1 VTAGM
6 RQRAVMPCGLAV
18 GILGVLMASPVW
30 AAKEKHDP
38 LTQKIE
44 RQRQTLEK
52 LQEEIKEKK
61 KSSEQAEK
69 KMESVLESIQ
79 ELDAKLMQSRL
90 ERQEI
95 GRKLKQKDLELE
107 EINGQLASLR
117 GRVGERRRSILTR
130 LRIQYVEGRMGR
142 LKVLLASDS
151 YADLHRRYQYLSAVS
166 RREYNLLQEYQND
179 VGRLEQV
186 ERQRATARDAMLS
199 LKEETEHKLSE
210 VQEGKRR
217 KNLFFAK
224 IMDEKESY
232 DRMVGE
238 LERSAGRVDSL
249 LKDLLEQRTKMATAQ
264 VKQRGGKSHTL
275 LGSFLW
281 PADGEV
287 VSHFGRQKHPQFNT
301 YVHRKGIDI
310 RTAEGSGIRAVMA
323 GTVAFADWLKGYG
336 LVIIL
341 DHANGFFSLY
351 AHASALI
358 VKAGEHVQGGQ
369 TIGTSGDTGMTKDN
383 TLYFELREGAE
394 PVDPLI
400 WLAKRK

>member
-1 VTAGM
+1 VTAG
-6 RQRAVMPCGLAV
+6 AVLRMTMAGAV
-18 GILGVLMASPVW
+18 AWFLTGVPAW

-44 RQRQTLEK
+44 RQRQALERI
-52 LQEEIKEKK
+52 QEEIKEKK

-69 KMESVLESIQ
+69 KLESVLESIQ
-79 ELDAKLMQSRL
+79 ELDARLMQSRL

-95 GRKLKQKDLELE
+95 GRKLKQKDHELE
-107 EINGQLASLR
+107 EINANLASLR
-117 GRVGERRRSILTR
+117 GRVGERKRSILSR
-130 LRIQYVEGRMGR
+130 LRVQYMEGRMGA

-166 RREYNLLQEYQND
+166 RREYVLLQEYQND

-186 ERQRATARDAMLS
+186 EQQRAAARNAMLS

-217 KNLFFAK
+217 KNLFLAR
-224 IMDEKESY
+224 ITDEKESY
-232 DRMVGE
+232 DRMVAE

-249 LKDLLEQRTKMATAQ
+249 LKELLEQKTRAATAQ
-264 VKQRGGKSHTL
+264 IKQRGGKSHSL
-275 LGSFLW
+275 LGQFLW

-310 RTAEGSGIRAVMA
+310 RTPEGSGIRAVMA

-336 LVIIL
+336 LVVIL

-358 VKAGEHVQGGQ
+358 VKSGEHVQAGQ

-394 PVDPLI
+394 PVDPVI

>member
-1 VTAGM
+1 MKAGALLNAAM
-6 RQRAVMPCGLAV
+6 VGGFAA
-18 GILGVLMASPVW
+18 GILMVPHAW

-38 LTQKIE
+38 LAQKIE
-44 RQRQTLEK
+44 RQRHTLEK
-52 LQEEIKEKK
+52 LQEEIKEKR

-95 GRKLKQKDLELE
+95 GRKLKQKDQELE

-130 LRIQYVEGRMGR
+130 LRIQYMEGRMGG
-142 LKVLLASDS
+142 LKVLLAADS
-151 YADLHRRYQYLSAVS
+151 YADLHRRYQYLAAVS
-166 RREYNLLQEYQND
+166 RREYDLLQDYQND
-179 VGRLEQV
+179 MGRLEQV
-186 ERQRATARDAMLS
+186 ERQRATARDAMFS
-199 LKEETEHKLSE
+199 LKEETEHKLGE

-217 KNLFFAK
+217 KNLFLAK
-224 IMDEKESY
+224 ITDAKESY
-232 DRMVGE
+232 DRMVTE

-249 LKDLLEQRTKMATAQ
+249 LKDLLEQRAKLATAQ

-275 LGSFLW
+275 LGQFLW
-281 PADGEV
+281 PADGEI

-310 RTAEGSGIRAVMA
+310 RTAEGSGIRAVMT
-323 GTVAFADWLKGYG
+323 GIVAFADWLKGYG
-336 LVIIL
+336 LVIIV

-358 VKAGEHVQGGQ
+358 VKAGEHVQAGQ

>member
-1 VTAGM
+1 MTADAARRAAAACGM
-6 RQRAVMPCGLAV
+6 IVGLLV
-18 GILGVLMASPVW
+18 ASPAG

-38 LTQKIE
+38 LAQKIE

-52 LQEEIKEKK
+52 IQEEIKEKK

-79 ELDAKLMQSRL
+79 ELDARLMQSRL

-95 GRKLKQKDLELE
+95 GRKLKQKDHELE
-107 EINGQLASLR
+107 EINANLASLR
-117 GRVGERRRSILTR
+117 GRVGERRRSILAR
-130 LRIQYVEGRMGR
+130 LRVQYMEGRMGA

-151 YADLHRRYQYLSAVS
+151 YADLHRRYQYLAAVS
-166 RREYNLLQEYQND
+166 RREYALLQDYQND

-186 ERQRATARDAMLS
+186 EQQRATARDAMFS
-199 LKEETEHKLSE
+199 LKEETEQKLSE

-217 KNLFFAK
+217 KNLFLAR
-224 IMDEKESY
+224 ITDEKESY

-249 LKDLLEQRTKMATAQ
+249 LKDLLEQRTKLATAQ
-264 VKQRGGKSHTL
+264 IKQRGGKSHSL
-275 LGSFLW
+275 LGQFLW
-281 PADGEV
+281 PADGEI
-287 VSHFGRQKHPQFNT
+287 VSHFGRQKHQQFNT
-301 YVHRKGIDI
+301 YVLRKGIDI
-310 RTAEGSGIRAVMA
+310 RTPEGSGIRAVMA

-358 VKAGEHVQGGQ
+358 VKSGEHVQAGQ
-369 TIGTSGDTGMTKDN
+369 AIGTSGDTGMTKDN

>member
-1 VTAGM
+1 VTAGA
-6 RQRAVMPCGLAV
+6 AVRMMMAGAAV
-18 GILGVLMASPVW
+18 VMLTEAPAW

-44 RQRQTLEK
+44 RQRQALERI
-52 LQEEIKEKK
+52 QEEIKQKK

-69 KMESVLESIQ
+69 KMESLLESIQ
-79 ELDAKLMQSRL
+79 ELDARLMQSRL

-95 GRKLKQKDLELE
+95 GRKLKQKDHELE
-107 EINGQLASLR
+107 EINANLASLR
-117 GRVGERRRSILTR
+117 GRVGERKRSILSR
-130 LRIQYVEGRMGR
+130 LRVQYMEGRMGA

-166 RREYNLLQEYQND
+166 RREYVLLQEYQND

-186 ERQRATARDAMLS
+186 EQQRAAARNAMLS

-217 KNLFFAK
+217 KNLFLAK
-224 IMDEKESY
+224 ITDEKESY
-232 DRMVGE
+232 DRMVAE

-249 LKDLLEQRTKMATAQ
+249 LKELLEQKTKVATAQ
-264 VKQRGGKSHTL
+264 IKQRGGKSHSL
-275 LGSFLW
+275 LGQFLW

-310 RTAEGSGIRAVMA
+310 RTPEGSGIRAVMA

-336 LVIIL
+336 LVVIL

-358 VKAGEHVQGGQ
+358 VKSGEHVQTGQ

>member
-1 VTAGM
+1 MTAGA
-6 RQRAVMPCGLAV
+6 AVRMMMAGAAV
-18 GILGVLMASPVW
+18 VMLTEAPAW

-44 RQRQTLEK
+44 RQRQALERI
-52 LQEEIKEKK
+52 QEEIKQKK

-69 KMESVLESIQ
+69 KMESLLESIQ
-79 ELDAKLMQSRL
+79 ELDARLMQSRL

-95 GRKLKQKDLELE
+95 GRKLKQKDHELE
-107 EINGQLASLR
+107 EINANLASLR
-117 GRVGERRRSILTR
+117 GRVGERKRSILSR
-130 LRIQYVEGRMGR
+130 LRVQYMEGRMGA

-166 RREYNLLQEYQND
+166 RREYVLLQEYQND

-186 ERQRATARDAMLS
+186 EQQRAAARNAMLS

-217 KNLFFAK
+217 KNLFLAK
-224 IMDEKESY
+224 ITDEKESY
-232 DRMVGE
+232 DRMVAE

-249 LKDLLEQRTKMATAQ
+249 LKELLEQKTKVATAQ
-264 VKQRGGKSHTL
+264 IKQRGGKSHSL
-275 LGSFLW
+275 LGQFLW

-310 RTAEGSGIRAVMA
+310 RTPEGSGIRAVMA

-336 LVIIL
+336 LVVIL

-358 VKAGEHVQGGQ
+358 VKSGEHVQTGQ

>member
-1 VTAGM
+1 MKAGALLNAAM
-6 RQRAVMPCGLAV
+6 AGGFVA
-18 GILGVLMASPVW
+18 GILMVPHAW

-38 LTQKIE
+38 LAQKIE
-44 RQRQTLEK
+44 RQRHTLEK
-52 LQEEIKEKK
+52 LQEEIKEKR

-95 GRKLKQKDLELE
+95 GRKLKQKDQELE
-107 EINGQLASLR
+107 EINAQLASLR
-117 GRVGERRRSILTR
+117 GRVGERRRSILAR
-130 LRIQYVEGRMGR
+130 LRVQYMEGRVGG
-142 LKVLLASDS
+142 LKVLLAADS
-151 YADLHRRYQYLSAVS
+151 YADLHRRYQYLAAVS
-166 RREYNLLQEYQND
+166 RREYDLLQAYQND

-199 LKEETEHKLSE
+199 LKEETEHKLGE

-217 KNLFFAK
+217 KNLFLAK
-224 IMDEKESY
+224 ITDEKESY
-232 DRMVGE
+232 DRMAGE

-249 LKDLLEQRTKMATAQ
+249 LNDLLEQRTKLATAQ
-264 VKQRGGKSHTL
+264 VKQRGGKAHTL
-275 LGSFLW
+275 LGQFLW
-281 PADGEV
+281 PADGEI
-287 VSHFGRQKHPQFNT
+287 VSQFGRQKHPQFNT

-310 RTAEGSGIRAVMA
+310 RTAEGSGIRAVMT

-336 LVIIL
+336 LVIIV

-358 VKAGEHVQGGQ
+358 VKAGEHVQAGQ

>member
-1 VTAGM
+1 MAGAAL
-6 RQRAVMPCGLAV
+6 RAVVTGGTIV
-18 GILGVLMASPVW
+18 GILMASPAG

-38 LTQKIE
+38 LAQKIE

-52 LQEEIKEKK
+52 IQEEIKEKK

-95 GRKLKQKDLELE
+95 GRKLKQKDHELE
-107 EINGQLASLR
+107 EINANLASLR
-117 GRVGERRRSILTR
+117 GRVGERRRSILAR
-130 LRIQYVEGRMGR
+130 LRVQYMEGRMGA

-151 YADLHRRYQYLSAVS
+151 YADLHRRYQYLAAVS
-166 RREYNLLQEYQND
+166 RREYVLLQDYQND

-186 ERQRATARDAMLS
+186 EQQRATARDAMLS
-199 LKEETEHKLSE
+199 LKDETEHKLSE

-217 KNLFFAK
+217 KNLFLAK
-224 IMDEKESY
+224 TTDEKESY
-232 DRMVGE
+232 DRMVAE

-249 LKDLLEQRTKMATAQ
+249 LKDLLEQRTKLATAQ
-264 VKQRGGKSHTL
+264 IKQRGGKSHSL
-275 LGSFLW
+275 LGQFLW
-281 PADGEV
+281 PADGEI

-301 YVHRKGIDI
+301 YVHHKGIDI
-310 RTAEGSGIRAVMA
+310 RTPEGSGIRAVMA

-358 VKAGEHVQGGQ
+358 VKSGEHVQGGQ